1 MSLNFTEK
9 KINFQ
14 IDDNNTINDYD
25 YNIINNLISKYNKND
40 SLFKLADLDENLRKL
55 QSDINNSIIYRY

>member
-1 MSLNFTEK
+1 MSLNFNEK

-14 IDDNNTINDYD
+14 IDDNKTKNNYV
-25 YNIINNLISKYNKND
+25 YNIIYNLIIKYNKND

-55 QSDINNSIIYRY
+55 QSDINNSIIYGY